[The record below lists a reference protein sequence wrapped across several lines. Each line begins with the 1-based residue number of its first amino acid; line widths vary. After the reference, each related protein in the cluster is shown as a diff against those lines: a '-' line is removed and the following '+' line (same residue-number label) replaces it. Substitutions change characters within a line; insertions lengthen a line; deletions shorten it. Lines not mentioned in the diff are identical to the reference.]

1 MKSTDRVYNKP
12 KHRMT
17 FEDYTDFTQ
26 AFPSVIYLQRL
37 VSERCLSSLQSLV
50 QQRCFN
56 PLIQ

>member
-37 VSERCLSSLQSLV
+37 VSGALFIV
-50 QQRCFN
+50 TPITGPTKVFN
-56 PLIQ
+56 LLIQ

>member
-37 VSERCLSSLQSLV
+37 VIRVLFIV
-50 QQRCFN
+50 TPITGPTKVFN
-56 PLIQ
+56 LLIQ

>member
-37 VSERCLSSLQSLV
+37 VIRVLFIV
-50 QQRCFN
+50 TPITGPTTVF
-56 PLIQ
+56 

>member
-12 KHRMT
+12 KLRMT

-37 VSERCLSSLQSLV
+37 VSGALFIV
-50 QQRCFN
+50 TPITGPTKVF
-56 PLIQ
+56 